1 MNDQQRHSKEVLK
14 RSKLCLLPGRFVP
27 AIHGL
32 ALAMGCC
39 VGLAMSTKSLA
50 ACNSLAFLVDSSFL
64 DLSGK
69 LPYDS
74 VDLQEEHHDRKSC

>member
-50 ACNSLAFLVDSSFL
+50 ADQSSAVPLWEIGGFALAVS
-64 DLSGK
+64 
-69 LPYDS
+69 
-74 VDLQEEHHDRKSC
+74 